1 MSLTNIVHK
10 RLEIFKHFDRMDNPT
25 LSITTLLD
33 IHITN
38 LSNRKNVYSKNLIK
52 IDEKTINL
60 EIILTESIFSQIFI
74 FY

>member
-1 MSLTNIVHK
+1 MNRFDLKITFSHSLNDLNVT
-10 RLEIFKHFDRMDNPT
+10 D
-25 LSITTLLD
+25 ITTLLD

-52 IDEKTINL
+52 IDEKYINL
-60 EIILTESIFSQIFI
+60 EIILTESIFCQIFI